1 MISVRR
7 SRAEE
12 VEIYEIVWKIT
23 TSRSKD
29 MAINPAF
36 ISPCGLSR
44 IDEEARYVCPE
55 CGNKVFRGSMKC
67 NQCKAPLDL
76 D

>member
-44 IDEEARYVCPE
+44 IDEDSELKSGFGTKRLAMYVQNAATRFFGAR
-55 CGNKVFRGSMKC
+55 
-67 NQCKAPLDL
+67 
-76 D
+76 